1 MKNNTSTIALNYSAL
16 RRYLFTVM
24 LLAISMVLFLTH
36 GLFAQGSLLLTPKR
50 VVFEGNKVSESINL
64 ANLGKDTARYV
75 ISLVHLRMRE
85 DGGFD
90 EISQSE
96 AGEFSAEP
104 YIRYFPRT
112 VTLAPNEAQVIRMQ
126 FVKKAGQMAKGEY
139 RAHLYVRALPNPTP
153 LGEKETAQSTSIA
166 VKLVPVF
173 GISLPVI
180 IRVGESNTAT
190 SITGL
195 SLKTSST
202 DLSNLSLTLNRSGNM
217 SVYGDIS
224 VKHIASN
231 GKSTLV
237 SIVKGLAVYTPN
249 LLRYIQL
256 PLDNLVGVNYH
267 SGKLVAQFNSN
278 ADGKDKKTVEAEL
291 ALY

>member
-1 MKNNTSTIALNYSAL
+1 MKNNTTTIALNYSAL
-16 RRYLFTVM
+16 RRYLFT
-24 LLAISMVLFLTH
+24 LAISMVLFLTH
-36 GLFAQGSLLLTPKR
+36 SLFAQGSLLLTPKR

-126 FVKKAGQMAKGEY
+126 FVKKAVQMAKGEY

-153 LGEKETAQSTSIA
+153 LGEKETEQSTSIA

-173 GISLPVI
+173 GISVPVI

-195 SLKTSST
+195 SLKTSTT
-202 DLSNLSLTLNRSGNM
+202 DPPDLALTLNRSGNM

-224 VKHIASN
+224 VKHIAPN

-249 LLRYIQL
+249 QLRYMLL
-256 PLDNLVGVNYH
+256 PLDKFVQVNYH
-267 SGKLVAQFNSN
+267 TGKLVAQFTTNVE
-278 ADGKDKKTVEAEL
+278 GKGKKTAEAEL
-291 ALY
+291 VLY